1 VRRGSL
7 LIFAAGLSLTGCV
20 RASGPV
26 IQTKLDAL
34 KGHPVQEAVDKLG
47 QPNTQTDEGDDQRTY
62 VWSPPAYYLFSS
74 CTLKVVTDKSG
85 KIADY
90 DFNGS
95 AGGCGYFAHL
105 LDNTFKEPQDA
116 MKPW

>member
-7 LIFAAGLSLTGCV
+7 LLLAVGLIASGCV
-20 RASGPV
+20 RASAPV

-34 KGHPVQEAVDKLG
+34 KGHPVQELVDKLG
-47 QPNTQTDEGDDQRTY
+47 QPSAETEAGDDRRTY
-62 VWSPPAYYLFSS
+62 AWSPPAYYVVSS
-74 CTLKVVTDKSG
+74 CTLRVFADKSG

-90 DFNGS
+90 DFNGT

-105 LDNTFKEPQDA
+105 LDNSFKQPQDA
-116 MKPW
+116 LIPW